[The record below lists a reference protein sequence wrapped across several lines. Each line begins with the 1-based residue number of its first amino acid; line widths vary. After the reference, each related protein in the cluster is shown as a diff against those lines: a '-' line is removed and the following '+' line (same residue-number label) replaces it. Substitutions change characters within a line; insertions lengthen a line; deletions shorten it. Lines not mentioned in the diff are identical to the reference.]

1 MAIALRPQI
10 CDVTSPYVYAT
21 VRRRNCTVRERR
33 VECLKRDKKPQSF
46 SSDVKLD
53 CRAVTLPR
61 SETRLNLQG
70 CPKLANRSQT
80 LVDRNSPYYHD
91 MWMRYCR
98 LTGFFSILDTC
109 LSSEDIYPYKVVR
122 WCQNDD
128 FLRPV
133 FSASRMQ
140 HISDMHSKFALRL
153 HHVGKYGRHP
163 ISDR

>member
-70 CPKLANRSQT
+70 CSKLPKRSQP
-80 LVDRNSPYYHD
+80 LVGQSSPYYD
-91 MWMRYCR
+91 DTWRRYCC
-98 LTGFFSILDTC
+98 LTGFSDCRCMLSCEDTARRSC
-109 LSSEDIYPYKVVR
+109 AMVPRWRFFCVIFASCISSE
-122 WCQNDD
+122 
-128 FLRPV
+128 LHATL
-133 FSASRMQ
+133 FSP
-140 HISDMHSKFALRL
+140 AL
-153 HHVGKYGRHP
+153 
-163 ISDR
+163 